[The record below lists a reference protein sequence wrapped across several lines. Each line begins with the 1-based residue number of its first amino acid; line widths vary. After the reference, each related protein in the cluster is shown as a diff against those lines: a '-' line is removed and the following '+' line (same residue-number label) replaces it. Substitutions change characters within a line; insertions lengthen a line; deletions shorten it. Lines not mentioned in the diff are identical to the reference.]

1 MSYSIYFKAEGKKY
15 KLPVNP
21 ESIEVS
27 RNLNVSTFTVLGGNE
42 VVMPLGMALAKIK
55 FSFELPSHTYS
66 YMNSGIRHKAD
77 YYEKML
83 KKAQRDKK
91 PIFFIASNEIT
102 DDISLRVLV
111 TGLTIKEEAG
121 EEGDK
126 KVDIELLEYKG
137 ATRLY
142 KVIETK
148 KEEPEKAEKV
158 ETSNSITGISGNGTP
173 VTTKS
178 SGKSKKSRSS
188 KKKEVRYKGSE
199 INNVNAII
207 SRHVMEAN
215 EKASKNIFKKPITK
229 MNAVEKA
236 TIERLMNPKSKKRI
250 SKRGIGLWFSK

>member
-42 VVMPLGMALAKIK
+42 VVMPSSMALAKIK
-55 FSFELPSHTYS
+55 FSFELPSYTYS

-102 DDISLRVLV
+102 EDISLRVLV
-111 TGLTIKEEAG
+111 TGLTIKEG

-148 KEEPEKAEKV
+148 KEEPEKAGKV
-158 ETSNSITGISGNGTP
+158 ETSNSTTGISGNGTP

-207 SRHVMEAN
+207 SRHIMEAN
-215 EKASKNIFKKPITK
+215 EKASKNSLKKTIPK